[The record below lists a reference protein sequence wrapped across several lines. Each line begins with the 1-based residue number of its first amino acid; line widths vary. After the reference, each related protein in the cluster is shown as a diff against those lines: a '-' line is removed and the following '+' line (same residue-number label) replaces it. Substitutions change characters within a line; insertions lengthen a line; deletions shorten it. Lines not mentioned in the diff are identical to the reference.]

1 MLAFTGHP
9 LIDVG
14 LAALTA
20 FAGHTDP
27 DKLTEID
34 LASAADLLE
43 RLYTQPGAIRN
54 FAKGTV
60 FLNAGYTTS
69 ADPLKQHIYADR
81 VLRSW
86 RPDTPLL
93 EGVNCTFCGQPAAY
107 RATREEVPLLNGR
120 EVYNFSPAGQAGIPI
135 CGACSLAM
143 QALPLAC
150 LKSGGGLI
158 AAHSSDPRLTLRLA
172 GRALNRMLKAIT
184 LSVDE
189 KIPGLP
195 YERTRLVEMLIE
207 WLASAE
213 RLSAADEGGRMPS
226 LTGCFFSNNGTS
238 PSVRVYPL
246 ESGVV
251 GFLEQVYHN
260 ADLSLT
266 SAWDRAVTRA
276 WVANKNE
283 PESTEADS
291 RRNNLYEALL
301 NLPQDARMV
310 LKRYLLCTR
319 HWGLVA
325 LYLREVMLMDETRI
339 NLLKTLGERLA
350 AYVAQKRAF
359 FYAFSRTDEYA
370 KWRRLLLRAADDHK
384 RFQGQDLITFDEFVT
399 AFTAPPGEINDWRL
413 ARDLVTLALIEARG
427 ESDDEPLFEDEPLD
441 DESQEPNHETV

>member
-1 MLAFTGHP
+1 MLAFTGHA

-20 FAGHTDP
+20 FAGRTDP
-27 DKLTEID
+27 SELTETD
-34 LASAADLLE
+34 LTAAADLLE
-43 RLYTQPGAIRN
+43 RLYTQPGAMRN

-69 ADPLKQHIYADR
+69 ADPHKQRIYADR

-86 RPDTPLL
+86 RADTPHLK
-93 EGVNCTFCGQPAAY
+93 ETNCAFCGQPAAY

-120 EVYNFSPAGQAGIPI
+120 DVFNFSPAGQAGIPI
-135 CGACSLAM
+135 CAQCSLAI

-158 AAHSSDPRLTLRLA
+158 AAHSSDPHLTLQLA
-172 GRALNRMLKAIT
+172 RRALKRMLKSVT
-184 LSVDE
+184 LSAEE

-195 YERTRLVEMLIE
+195 YERTRLVEMLVE
-207 WLASAE
+207 WLASME
-213 RLSAADEGGRMPS
+213 RLSMTGEGRPMPS
-226 LTGCFFSNNGTS
+226 LTGYFFSNNGTA
-238 PSVRVYPL
+238 PSIKVYWL

-266 SAWDRAVTRA
+266 AAWNRAVTRA
-276 WVANKNE
+276 WAASKNDPEVAE
-283 PESTEADS
+283 DDF
-291 RRNNLYEALL
+291 RRNRLYEALL
-301 NLPQDARMV
+301 NLPQDARLV
-310 LKRYLLCTR
+310 LKRYLLRTR
-319 HWGLVA
+319 HWGLVT
-325 LYLREVMLMDETRI
+325 LYLKEVMLMDETRI
-339 NLLKTLGERLA
+339 KLLKSLGERLA
-350 AYVAQKRAF
+350 AYAAQKRAF

-413 ARDLVTLALIEARG
+413 TRDLVTLALIEARG
-427 ESDDEPLFEDEPLD
+427 GSDDEPLFEDEPLD
-441 DESQEPNHETV
+441 DESEEPNHETV

>member
-1 MLAFTGHP
+1 MVAFTGHP

-14 LAALTA
+14 LAALTV
-20 FAGHTDP
+20 FAGHTAP
-27 DKLTEID
+27 HELNEAN
-34 LASAADLLE
+34 LNAMADLLE
-43 RLYTQPGAIRN
+43 RLYTQPGAMRN

-69 ADPLKQHIYADR
+69 ADPLKQHAYAER

-86 RPDTPLL
+86 RADAPRL
-93 EGVNCTFCGQPAAY
+93 EGVNCAFCTQPAAY

-120 EVYNFSPAGQAGIPI
+120 EVFNFSPAGRAGIPI
-135 CGACSLAM
+135 CGVCSLAM

-150 LKSGGGLI
+150 LKSGGGLV

-172 GRALNRMLKAIT
+172 ARALKRMLKSVT
-184 LSVDE
+184 LGAEE

-213 RLSAADEGGRMPS
+213 RLSAVDGGGRMPS
-226 LTGCFFSNNGTS
+226 LTGYFFSNNGTA
-238 PSVRVYPL
+238 PSVKVYPL

-260 ADLSLT
+260 ADVSLT
-266 SAWDRAVTRA
+266 AAWNRVVTRA
-276 WVANKNE
+276 WVANKDE
-283 PESTEADS
+283 PQATEGDA

-310 LKRYLLCTR
+310 LKRYLLRTH

-325 LYLREVMLMDETRI
+325 LYVREVMLMDETRI
-339 NLLKTLGERLA
+339 NLLKALGERLA
-350 AYVAQKRAF
+350 AYVAQKRPF

-384 RFQGQDLITFDEFVT
+384 RFQGEDLITFDEFVT

-413 ARDLVTLALIEARG
+413 ARDLVTLALIEARSSG
-427 ESDDEPLFEDEPLD
+427 DDEPLFEDDSVE
-441 DESQEPNHETV
+441 DESEEHKHETV